1 MSTPGT
7 TTGPADD
14 DGQSPP
20 TPPPT
25 RRGTRQKAPAT
36 ETEPGTAE
44 VVYLGDTDADRLA
57 RIQGRIRTKKG
68 RYLRSLS
75 DLGNSERYMDT
86 YAGDLLYV
94 DESGKWRGYNG
105 AHWADTIKDRELHK
119 RVVKVLREIWQE
131 AQQVKTPED
140 GGEVRKWAKK
150 SEEKAT
156 ISAAKSLL
164 LSECA
169 VSIQDFDRRGS
180 EADTLNVANGTLN
193 LETFEL
199 RPHAKEDMLSKFS
212 PVVYDPAAQC
222 PNWLRHLEWAVP
234 DPETRE
240 TIQRYFG
247 YALTSET
254 REQKMLCFYGSKGRN
269 GKGVIVRVMER
280 VLGYDDKNP
289 GTSEYSYAQSAPASL
304 LLDGKRGPND
314 ASPDMARLL
323 NKRFVALQETEPGQ
337 KFSES
342 RLNSLTGGDTI
353 PARLLHQNYFEFTPI
368 AKYVLCTNNRPEVAN
383 DNPATWRRLFLV
395 NFPNTI
401 SDEDRDATPD
411 YEERIQ
417 DELSGILNWL
427 LDGLRKWREEGTLK
441 ISDAIRADTAAYR
454 AEQDWFGQF
463 MADCMTE
470 CEAHLV
476 SAAAAYAVY
485 RKWAE
490 SSGQG
495 VLAQRRFRSLLG
507 TKIETLYTK
516 KTGNPSE
523 WYYGGLAFREGILS
537 GGPFDRPSA
546 AYPANA
552 PERPDPSSP
561 PPEHTAHYAVAR
573 RAAAA
578 LAAAAAA
585 REAEQGTAP
594 AATPAPAAPE
604 PAPARSLVALD
615 SLSIRCRADRHAEC
629 SADRSGGWGP
639 ALDCLCPC
647 HNPDDG
653 DTMPLDFDP
662 TPDPADAI
670 DPAERAAALAEF
682 GETEHDIDA
691 VLDTPPTAPAPAPA
705 EIRYSERAFTPWT
718 VKMSAYVDLAS
729 GEGITDAGAEFTVNR
744 RGKLASLAE
753 LLRAI
758 PADVRYVHLTGAD
771 IGTGSEL
778 MTWANGRLAKGWR
791 AADRTHD
798 SDETRD
804 RVSLRYRRP
813 DVDGKSGG
821 QVVIYR
827 AANWIDRD
835 HERATSPGELRAA
848 FALVLDGIRATF
860 GSVVG
865 EPYGVPLKGTPASTG
880 IELIR
885 RTLPRDRSR
894 VPHRFPVL
902 DNDIQTLIRSHA
914 GQARAEDFAAQT
926 HPTGGAHIP
935 DRIPGLYV
943 WDMRFA
949 YAALLDLEMPNGPV
963 IRDTTTEFA
972 RRGTGWEPCL
982 YRVRVTVPA
991 GWDRAG
997 RFRTR
1002 DASGVWVYPSEPG
1015 QTFEAWTWER
1025 GLSAADRDGWKI
1037 GEHVE
1042 ILERVRFTGP
1052 KVKPLATFGRALRE
1066 LRDGW
1071 IPAQTDAPESVREL
1085 SRIMA
1090 RQIAIAAIG
1099 KLSGTPYSK
1108 LFTCP
1113 VGDLAARPDDG
1124 RSVWKSD
1131 DGQRWEWRENV
1142 TGRDTLIHPEWSAYI
1157 WATCRDWLYDHPT
1170 QKGVGLRHVPAA
1182 ELIAART
1189 DGYWTSTPQPV
1200 TDTGKVGAF
1209 RCQLAHAGEIDTP
1222 RTYSALNAV
1231 RAALLDEESAR

>member
-7 TTGPADD
+7 NTDPADD
-14 DGQSPP
+14 DSQAAPTAPP
-20 TPPPT
+20 R
-25 RRGTRQKAPAT
+25 RRGSRRKTPAASPQQ
-36 ETEPGTAE
+36 EHEAGTAE
-44 VVYLGDTDADRLA
+44 VVYLGDSEADRLA

-75 DLGNSERYMDT
+75 DLGNAERYMDT

-94 DESGKWRGYNG
+94 DESGKWRGFNG
-105 AHWADTIKDRELHK
+105 KHWADTIKDRELHK

-131 AQQVKTPED
+131 AQQCRPED
-140 GGEVRKWAKK
+140 AAEVRKWAKK

-169 VSIQDFDRRGS
+169 VSIQDFDRRGA
-180 EADTLNVANGTLN
+180 EADTLNLANGTLN

-212 PVVYDPAAQC
+212 PVVYDPAATC
-222 PNWLRHLEWAVP
+222 PNWLRHLEWAIP
-234 DPETRE
+234 DPDTRE

-314 ASPDMARLL
+314 ASPDMARLVG
-323 NKRFVALQETEPGQ
+323 KRFVALQETEPGQ

-342 RLNSLTGGDTI
+342 RLNGLTGGDTI
-353 PARLLHQNYFEFTPI
+353 SARLLHQNYFEFTPV

-401 SDEDRDATPD
+401 SDEARDADPD
-411 YEERIQ
+411 YETRIQ

-427 LDGLRKWREEGTLK
+427 LEGLRKWRTEGTLK

-463 MADCMTE
+463 MADCLE
-470 CEAHLV
+470 EREAHLV

-485 RKWAE
+485 QKWAQDA
-490 SSGQG
+490 GQG

-516 KTGNPSE
+516 KAGNPSE
-523 WYYGGLAFREGILS
+523 WYYGGLAFRDGVLQGFEHARYPGN
-537 GGPFDRPSA
+537 A
-546 AYPANA
+546 AQ
-552 PERPDPSSP
+552 RPDPGSP
-561 PPEHTAHYAVAR
+561 PPEHTAHYAVQR
-573 RAAAA
+573 R
-578 LAAAAAA
+578 AAAA
-585 REAEQGTAP
+585 REAAAAAAAAAQPEPAP
-594 AATPAPAAPE
+594 APPAPAAPE
-604 PAPARSLVALD
+604 PAPGRPTLVSLD
-615 SLSIRCRADRHAEC
+615 SLSALCRADQHARCADALATGEADEC
-629 SADRSGGWGP
+629 W
-639 ALDCLCPC
+639 CPC
-647 HNPDDG
+647 HEPGD

-670 DPAERAAALAEF
+670 DPADRAAILAEF
-682 GETEHDIDA
+682 GESEHDIDA
-691 VLDTPPTAPAPAPA
+691 VIDTPATAPAP

-718 VKMSAYVDLAS
+718 VKMSAYADLAA
-729 GEGITDAGAEFTVNR
+729 GEGITDDGRTFEIR
-744 RGKLASLAE
+744 KRGKLASLAE
-753 LLRAI
+753 LLRAL
-758 PADVRYVHLTGAD
+758 PEDVRYVHLTGAD

-778 MTWANGRLAKGWR
+778 MTWANTRPPKGWTATDR
-791 AADRTHD
+791 AHS

-813 DVDGKSGG
+813 AVDGRPGA
-821 QVVIYR
+821 QVVVYR

-835 HERATSPGELRAA
+835 HETTTSPAELRDA
-848 FALVLDGIRATF
+848 FALVLDGLRATF
-860 GSVVG
+860 GDVVG
-865 EPYGVPLKGTPASTG
+865 EDYGVPLKGTPAATG
-880 IELIR
+880 LELIR

-894 VPHRFPVL
+894 TPHRYPVL
-902 DNDIQTLIRSHA
+902 PTEIQHMIRSHA
-914 GQARAEDFAAQT
+914 GQARTEDFASAET
-926 HPTGGAHIP
+926 HPTAGAHIP

-943 WDMRFA
+943 YDMRFA
-949 YAALLDLEMPNGPV
+949 YAALLDLELPAGPV
-963 IRDTTTEFA
+963 VRDEVPEFA
-972 RRGTGWEPCL
+972 KRGSGWEPCL
-982 YRVRVTVPA
+982 YRVRVTVPE

-1002 DASGVWVYPSEPG
+1002 DDAGVWIYPAEPG
-1015 QTFEAWTWER
+1015 TVFESWTWER
-1025 GLSAADRDGWKI
+1025 GLYAADRDGWKL

-1042 ILERVRFTGP
+1042 ILERYRFTGP
-1052 KVKPLATFGRALRE
+1052 KTKPLATFGRALRE

-1085 SRIMA
+1085 GRIMA

-1099 KLSGTPYSK
+1099 KLSGTPYGK
-1108 LFTCP
+1108 LHSCP
-1113 VGDLAARPDDG
+1113 IEDLDARPTDG
-1124 RSVWKSD
+1124 RSVWKSN
-1131 DGQRWEWRENV
+1131 DGKRWEWRENI
-1142 TGRDTLIHPEWSAYI
+1142 TGRETLIHPEWSAYI
-1157 WATCRDWLYDHPT
+1157 WATCREWLYDHPA
-1170 QKGVGLRHVPAA
+1170 QKGVGLRHVPRA

-1189 DGYWTSTPQPV
+1189 DGFWTSTPQPV
-1200 TDTGKVGAF
+1200 EDTGKVGHF
-1209 RCQLAHAGEIDTP
+1209 RCQLAHDGELTTP
-1222 RTYSALNAV
+1222 RTYTELNAV
-1231 RAALLDEESAR
+1231 RSALLAEEGTR